1 MVMRKRRV
9 RRFWPDEEKQRIV
22 AQAMAPGVSVAQVAR
37 RYDLNANQVFNWARD
52 PRFQP
57 SEDAIGEARFLP
69 VEIVDGP
76 PRDRR
81 RPSSCGDHLEI
92 ELANG
97 LRLRVTGGFDP
108 DAVAHLVRKL
118 AS

>member
-1 MVMRKRRV
+1 MVARKRRI

-57 SEDAIGEARFLP
+57 SADVIAEARFLP
-69 VEIVDGP
+69 VEIIDSP
-76 PRDRR
+76 PQDCR
-81 RPSSCGDHLEI
+81 RPSSHD
-92 ELANG
+92 N
-97 LRLRVTGGFDP
+97 RLGSSSRTACVF
-108 DAVAHLVRKL
+108 R
-118 AS
+118 